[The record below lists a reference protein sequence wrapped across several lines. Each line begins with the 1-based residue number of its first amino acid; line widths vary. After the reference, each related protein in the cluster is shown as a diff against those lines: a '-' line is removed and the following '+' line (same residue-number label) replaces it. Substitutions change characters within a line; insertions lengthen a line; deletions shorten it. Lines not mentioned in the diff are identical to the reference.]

1 MRDGTQM
8 PSPPWRRHELLQVA
22 PDVWASAL
30 AQRPALA
37 ELPLLE
43 HWAKRQWPVIVRRRA
58 EGDDPGMVPVGVP
71 LPPAAGKCRV
81 ALVLPPVGILQRSS
95 PPLLLRAAAKVAD
108 AGWQATIA
116 ALLVLG
122 ARTGVEPSAF
132 GSLLWEHLTGLAYLS
147 PQSDLDVLWPV
158 PADFD
163 VLALVFGIAQ
173 VQRDAPLRIDGEV
186 IFPDGSAVNWR
197 ELWNAHRAANRAA
210 HWAEDRATV
219 LAKTMDGVRLLDI
232 ASLPGARGRT

>member
-8 PSPPWRRHELLQVA
+8 PSSPWRRHELLHVA

-37 ELPLLE
+37 DLPLLE
-43 HWAKRQWPVIVRRRA
+43 HWAEREWPVIVRRRA
-58 EGDDPGMVPVGVP
+58 EGEDPGMVPVGVP

-81 ALVLPPVGILQRSS
+81 ALVLPPGGILQRSY

-122 ARTGVEPSAF
+122 TRTGVEPSAF

-158 PADFD
+158 PENFD

-173 VQRDAPLRIDGEV
+173 VQRDAPIRIDGEV

-197 ELWNAHRAANRAA
+197 ELWNAYLAANRSG

-219 LAKTMDGVRLLDI
+219 LAKTMEGVRLLNI
-232 ASLPGARGRT
+232 ASLPGSRGRT

>member
-8 PSPPWRRHELLQVA
+8 PSSPWRRHELLHVA

-37 ELPLLE
+37 DLPLLE
-43 HWAKRQWPVIVRRRA
+43 HWAEREWPVIVRRRA
-58 EGDDPGMVPVGVP
+58 EGEDPGMVPVGVP

-81 ALVLPPVGILQRSS
+81 ALVLPPGGILQRSP
-95 PPLLLRAAAKVAD
+95 PPLLGAAAKVAD
-108 AGWQATIA
+108 EGWQSTIA
-116 ALLVLG
+116 SLLALG
-122 ARTGVEPSAF
+122 TRTGVEPSAF
-132 GSLLWEHLTGLAYLS
+132 GSLLWEHLTGLAYMS

-158 PADFD
+158 PENFD
-163 VLALVFGIAQ
+163 VLSLVFGIAQ
-173 VQRDAPLRIDGEV
+173 VQRDAPIRIDGEV

-197 ELWNAHRAANRAA
+197 ELWNAYLAANRSG

-219 LAKTMDGVRLLDI
+219 LAKTMEGVRLLDI

>member
-8 PSPPWRRHELLQVA
+8 PSPPWRRHELLHVA

-37 ELPLLE
+37 DLPLLE
-43 HWAKRQWPVIVRRRA
+43 HWAEREWPVIVRRRA
-58 EGDDPGMVPVGVP
+58 QEEDSGLVPVGVA

-81 ALVLPPVGILQRSS
+81 ALVLPPGGILQRSP
-95 PPLLLRAAAKVAD
+95 PPLLGAAAKVAD
-108 AGWQATIA
+108 AGRQSTTAS
-116 ALLVLG
+116 LLALG

-132 GSLLWEHLTGLAYLS
+132 GSLLWEYLTGLAYLS
-147 PQSDLDVLWPV
+147 PQSDLDVLWPI
-158 PADFD
+158 PENFD
-163 VLALVFGIAQ
+163 ILSLVFGIGQ
-173 VQRDAPLRIDGEV
+173 VQRDAPIRIDGEV

-197 ELWNAHRAANRAA
+197 ELWNAYRPANRSG

-219 LAKTMDGVRLLDI
+219 LAKTMGGVRLLDI

>member
-8 PSPPWRRHELLQVA
+8 PGPPWRRHELLHVA

-37 ELPLLE
+37 DLPLLE
-43 HWAKRQWPVIVRRRA
+43 HWAQREWPVIVRRRA
-58 EGDDPGMVPVGVP
+58 EGEDPDLVPVGVP

-81 ALVLPPVGILQRSS
+81 ALVLPPGGILQRSY

-122 ARTGVEPSAF
+122 TRTGVEPSAF

-147 PQSDLDVLWPV
+147 PQSDLDVLWQV

-163 VLALVFGIAQ
+163 VLSLVFGIGQ
-173 VQRDAPLRIDGEV
+173 IQRDAPLRIDGEV
-186 IFPDGSAVNWR
+186 VFPDGSAVNWR
-197 ELWNAHRAANRAA
+197 ELWNAHRASHRGA

-219 LAKTMDGVRLLDI
+219 LAKTMEGVRLLDI
-232 ASLPGARGRT
+232 ASLPGAGGRA